1 MERKINFLWKKLNSK
16 SVTFLKY
23 WVSQCFEISCNN
35 NYMEERNSFQFQQT
49 ININNQI
56 VKDELKK
63 STHFETTIVEQQ
75 ELFIQKM
82 IFLNRRNV

>member
-1 MERKINFLWKKLNSK
+1 
-16 SVTFLKY
+16 
-23 WVSQCFEISCNN
+23 
-35 NYMEERNSFQFQQT
+35 MEERNSFQFQQT